1 MSPSP
6 PAPRELFIQGITHAG
21 DTFRPS
27 DWAERLAGVMS
38 CFRDDG
44 VTGEAAALSY
54 SPYCVPTL
62 IEGIKCVVVNE
73 RIKAI
78 EPKAWDFALD
88 FAKSNQ
94 LRVIEACL
102 LPDLDEP
109 QA

>member
-1 MSPSP
+1 MSTVINK
-6 PAPRELFIQGITHAG
+6 PRELFIQGITLSG

-38 CFRDDG
+38 VFRDDG
-44 VTGEAAALSY
+44 ITGEAAALSY
-54 SPYCVPTL
+54 SPYCLPTV

-73 RIKAI
+73 RIKTI

-94 LRVIEACL
+94 LRVVEACL

-109 QA
+109 QS